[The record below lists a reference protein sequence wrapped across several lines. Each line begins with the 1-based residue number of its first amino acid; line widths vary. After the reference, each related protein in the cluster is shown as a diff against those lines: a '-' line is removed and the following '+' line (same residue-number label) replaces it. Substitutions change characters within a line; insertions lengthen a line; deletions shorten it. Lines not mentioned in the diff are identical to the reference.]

1 MLFCQ
6 IPKNV
11 RADFRLGARRMLEIS
26 FRKMLTIIHDCYDK
40 TIKGDLVISQDKK
53 KNTVEEF
60 S

>member
-1 MLFCQ
+1 M
-6 IPKNV
+6 
-11 RADFRLGARRMLEIS
+11 RADLRLGARRMLEIS